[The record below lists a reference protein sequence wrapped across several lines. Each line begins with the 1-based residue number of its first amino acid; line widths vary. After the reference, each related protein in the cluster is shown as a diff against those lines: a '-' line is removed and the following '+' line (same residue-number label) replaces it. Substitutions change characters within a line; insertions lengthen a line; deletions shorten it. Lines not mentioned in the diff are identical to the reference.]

1 MHAKGVADLLD
12 FGCPVCC
19 QRGRNLQ
26 ALAIQEFDDKPQ
38 GNLTTSPPQAVHSAD
53 GEAASV
59 EPSPGIGQS
68 QSLPEGEQL
77 VPVLST
83 FQNPSQHPQTQTS
96 PGLVTLNGSP
106 VPRRRVTENGS
117 PVRRLQDNDLGSQS
131 LPEGEQ
137 LVPALS
143 TFQNASQPSQKQTS
157 PRLVTMNGSP
167 VPRHRVTENGSPVHR
182 LQDNDWGSQ
191 SLPEGEQLVPVLS
204 TSQNATQFSQT
215 QMSPRLVTV
224 NGSPVPRLQDNDWGL
239 DFHDVSKAAG
249 SVVQVDPMLEM
260 NQQLA
265 RVDSVQAL
273 RAILYPAGLF
283 KGPGYDLTSEK
294 AVYQTVRRQLDGIM
308 QCELSHVEVSSDPS
322 FSLSRIATEPH
333 RKAVNA
339 VAVSNGWPAEALF
352 QGFSAN
358 IGWLENVKTRLVD
371 SEGSLHVRTPNIAAF
386 MGGPPSTR
394 KSSLHDF
401 VTKWCVNHPD
411 VAEDLRDGKALSCD
425 GTIKGHRMALLSNCR
440 SGTAS
445 AEGSSVYETPF
456 SENTKGVNY
465 VSRVKQLQFVNAER
479 DSCVTAAG
487 ALSLDLYS
495 YFHWVLAQIP
505 VCEHILRPSETGF
518 TKRFH
523 ILFCSGAECNAAQ
536 ECQASREFLRNHCG
550 WMGRKAEPFNQ
561 RHYPDGFAK
570 SMMMSALKAAEE
582 FRADAPAANR
592 FWVQKVLFG
601 DTDLSKF
608 ANVAMRSTQYC
619 ASLTQIPE
627 TDCVHTR
634 MEYDVYEMASALH
647 QWIR

>member
-1 MHAKGVADLLD
+1 MK
-12 FGCPVCC
+12 
-19 QRGRNLQ
+19 
-26 ALAIQEFDDKPQ
+26 
-38 GNLTTSPPQAVHSAD
+38 
-53 GEAASV
+53 
-59 EPSPGIGQS
+59 
-68 QSLPEGEQL
+68 
-77 VPVLST
+77 
-83 FQNPSQHPQTQTS
+83 
-96 PGLVTLNGSP
+96 
-106 VPRRRVTENGS
+106 
-117 PVRRLQDNDLGSQS
+117 
-131 LPEGEQ
+131 
-137 LVPALS
+137 
-143 TFQNASQPSQKQTS
+143 
-157 PRLVTMNGSP
+157 
-167 VPRHRVTENGSPVHR
+167 
-182 LQDNDWGSQ
+182 
-191 SLPEGEQLVPVLS
+191 
-204 TSQNATQFSQT
+204 
-215 QMSPRLVTV
+215 
-224 NGSPVPRLQDNDWGL
+224 
-239 DFHDVSKAAG
+239 
-249 SVVQVDPMLEM
+249 
-260 NQQLA
+260 
-265 RVDSVQAL
+265 
-273 RAILYPAGLF
+273 
-283 KGPGYDLTSEK
+283 
-294 AVYQTVRRQLDGIM
+294 
-308 QCELSHVEVSSDPS
+308 CELSRVEISSDPS

-411 VAEDLRDGKALSCD
+411 VAEDLCEGKAFSGD
-425 GTIKGHRMALLSNCR
+425 GIIKGHRMALLNNCR
-440 SGTAS
+440 SGTTS

-536 ECQASREFLRNHCG
+536 ECQASREFLRNYCG

-582 FRADAPAANR
+582 FLADAPAANR

-647 QWIR
+647 QWIRQLHIHYAYVRSRPASELQLQATHSRGSPTDAPPLEWAPVQTIGDFESSLSQEDYLQRMVIKKSSGDIATIQKVRLALKHHLKARAIKNPSGVLRATVNALANAKLVDIQDGDDNKKKKGGWPEMSFRKRSWAAIQQDDSAQAAATRLRLSADNFDA